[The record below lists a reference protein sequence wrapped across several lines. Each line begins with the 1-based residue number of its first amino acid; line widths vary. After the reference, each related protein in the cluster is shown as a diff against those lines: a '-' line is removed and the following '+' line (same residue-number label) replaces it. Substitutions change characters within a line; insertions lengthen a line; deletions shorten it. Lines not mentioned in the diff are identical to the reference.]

1 MLLIWAFSLEFSI
14 SLIAFSLDRTVC
26 RLMYSRELFLDSA
39 CTRRGGCIVLVYD
52 DSTFIRST
60 LAHSLPI
67 WNGVLSVLHCA
78 SIWIVNNL
86 GCETQMPNKKW
97 TEVIGSIIGLINQ
110 FLMLG
115 FGIFRR
121 WKTDRITDKKKD
133 IPLPIGFGSVQTADP
148 YPESILSFDFIA
160 I

>member
-1 MLLIWAFSLEFSI
+1 M
-14 SLIAFSLDRTVC
+14 
-26 RLMYSRELFLDSA
+26 M
-39 CTRRGGCIVLVYD
+39 
-52 DSTFIRST
+52 
-60 LAHSLPI
+60 
-67 WNGVLSVLHCA
+67 
-78 SIWIVNNL
+78 
-86 GCETQMPNKKW
+86 
-97 TEVIGSIIGLINQ
+97 
-110 FLMLG
+110 G